1 MGKYKNMTQPVDGME
16 YLTVFSEEPLLLG
29 SIFAFRRKH
38 NLQTAWHV
46 FCIPPPHH
54 PLPSGKLQTASLEA
68 EAEIIPRDSPLW
80 INANI
85 LQYFHWK
92 QFTRHLI
99 IGHFAFCFKVWD
111 SSGDH
116 IPITSQCCAGTMER
130 YESRPPSCSA
140 ESLSSSS
147 IDLEDHYRGG
157 YSTSKA
163 WPWKDKNIHWLVDD
177 FPTNTSIY
185 QKKIRHV
192 SLPSLLYQY

>member
-1 MGKYKNMTQPVDGME
+1 ME
-16 YLTVFSEEPLLLG
+16 WSTWPYSQRNPFFWV

-130 YESRPPSCSA
+130 YESVPLPAQPKALVVVLLIWRTIIEGGTVPVK
-140 ESLSSSS
+140 
-147 IDLEDHYRGG
+147 RGHG
-157 YSTSKA
+157 KTK
-163 WPWKDKNIHWLVDD
+163 
-177 FPTNTSIY
+177 TSIGW
-185 QKKIRHV
+185 
-192 SLPSLLYQY
+192 